1 MSRAMRLVRI
11 GVAAV
16 ALACSSGHGAPAV
29 GQGGSAVAEAGTGTA
44 SAAGRAS
51 TAGGGGAAT
60 AEGGHAGGGGAS
72 EPSWL
77 DVPGS
82 WSEPQ
87 LLDQVGNGGDLW
99 AARNEDGSILAVWRV
114 GDANLHRW
122 SVFREGAW
130 SVAQDFDTGFAA
142 TDPRLV
148 VRVVPGPPGVYYVQL
163 SEVIRPWKDG
173 AWQPALDLPEV
184 QAFDVDDAGRLLV
197 AFLKKPPAGSTY
209 MQLYVG
215 FQDDVA
221 GAFLFEG
228 EKLPA
233 AVAVRALPGGQW
245 LVTSN
250 GSYRSFDG
258 ATWSEA
264 ASLPAAIDRDHTSFG
279 SDGRMWIAQGSNIW
293 TYLPNEGFQRSA
305 VLVEAS
311 PIAEQQVVPI
321 AAERGVALYTRGN
334 GNAYLH
340 IMAAAVDLSG
350 TVTEVVERGT
360 GGRLRGTSDLKGGA
374 HFTYEFGG
382 GTMPA
387 GIYTQRYL
395 ANQGW
400 SRPVLLLPRY
410 GAIILNSINLVFP
423 DPDGSA
429 QVVLRTQDNTI
440 KTLRFT
446 PAG

>member
-1 MSRAMRLVRI
+1 MRLVRI

-16 ALACSSGHGAPAV
+16 ALACSSGGGAPAV
-29 GQGGSAVAEAGTGTA
+29 GQGGSAVAEGGTSTA
-44 SAAGRAS
+44 STAGRAS
-51 TAGGGGAAT
+51 TPGGGGAAT
-60 AEGGHAGGGGAS
+60 VEGGQAGVGGVSG
-72 EPSWL
+72 PSWL

-87 LLDQVGNGGDLW
+87 LLDKVGSGGDLW
-99 AARNEDGSILAVWRV
+99 AARNEDGTILAVWRV
-114 GDANLHRW
+114 GDANMHRW
-122 SVFREGAW
+122 SLFREGAW

-142 TDPRLV
+142 TDPRLA
-148 VRVVPGPPGVYYVQL
+148 VRVVPGPAGVYYVQL
-163 SEVIRPWKDG
+163 SQVIRPWKDG

-197 AFLKKPPAGSTY
+197 AFLKEPPAGSTY

-245 LVTSN
+245 LVASN

-258 ATWSEA
+258 AAWSD
-264 ASLPAAIDRDHTSFG
+264 ASNLPAAIDRDHACFG
-279 SDGRMWIAQGSNIW
+279 SDGRLWTTQGSNIW
-293 TYLPNEGFQRSA
+293 TFALDEGFQRSA
-305 VLVEAS
+305 VLAQAS
-311 PIAEQQVVPI
+311 GNAEPQVVPI
-321 AAERGVALYTRGN
+321 TAERAVTLYTRG
-334 GNAYLH
+334 GSNAYPQ
-340 IMAAAVDLSG
+340 IIAGAVDLAGNVSD
-350 TVTEVVERGT
+350 VVERGT

-374 HFTYEFGG
+374 HFAYEYGG
-382 GTMPA
+382 GTMTP

-395 ANQGW
+395 ANEGW
-400 SRPVLLLPRY
+400 SRPVLLLPRF
-410 GAIILNSINLVFP
+410 GAIILNSINLVFA

-429 QVVLRTQDNTI
+429 QVILRTQDNMI
-440 KTLRFT
+440 KTAQFT
-446 PAG
+446 PAD